1 MGEIRPHGEDIV
13 SISAKTGEGLDQ
25 LLAMIGKRLDTGFY
39 RVTLSVPYDKGGGV
53 DMLYREA
60 KVESV
65 EYGQTI
71 QVVAVCGE
79 KTVGQVREYVI
90 DGWQPSKEFWED

>member
-1 MGEIRPHGEDIV
+1 M
-13 SISAKTGEGLDQ
+13 
-25 LLAMIGKRLDTGFY
+25 
-39 RVTLSVPYDKGGGV
+39 V

>member
-1 MGEIRPHGEDIV
+1 
-13 SISAKTGEGLDQ
+13 
-25 LLAMIGKRLDTGFY
+25 MIGKRLDTGFY
-39 RVTLSVPYDKGGGV
+39 RVTLSVPYDKGGVV

-71 QVVAVCGE
+71 QVVALCGE

>member
-1 MGEIRPHGEDIV
+1 
-13 SISAKTGEGLDQ
+13 
-25 LLAMIGKRLDTGFY
+25 
-39 RVTLSVPYDKGGGV
+39 
-53 DMLYREA
+53 MLYREA

-71 QVVAVCGE
+71 QVVAVAG

>member
-1 MGEIRPHGEDIV
+1 M
-13 SISAKTGEGLDQ
+13 SISAKTGEGIPALMEAIDR
-25 LLAMIGKRLDTGFY
+25 RLDKGTR
-39 RVTLSVPYDKGGGV
+39 RVVIHLPYDKAGML
-53 DMLYREA
+53 DSLYREA

>member
-1 MGEIRPHGEDIV
+1 MTRAAWWTC
-13 SISAKTGEGLDQ
+13 SIG
-25 LLAMIGKRLDTGFY
+25 
-39 RVTLSVPYDKGGGV
+39 
-53 DMLYREA
+53 EA

>member
-1 MGEIRPHGEDIV
+1 MWGKSAPMGRRIV

-39 RVTLSVPYDKGGGV
+39 RVTLSVPYDKGGVV

-71 QVVAVCGE
+71 QVVAVCG
-79 KTVGQVREYVI
+79 KRPWVKCGNT
-90 DGWQPSKEFWED
+90 

>member
-1 MGEIRPHGEDIV
+1 MGRILSPSPPRQGRGWT
-13 SISAKTGEGLDQ
+13 K
-25 LLAMIGKRLDTGFY
+25 LLAMIGKRLDTGSY
-39 RVTLSVPYDKGGGV
+39 RVTLSVPYDKGGVV